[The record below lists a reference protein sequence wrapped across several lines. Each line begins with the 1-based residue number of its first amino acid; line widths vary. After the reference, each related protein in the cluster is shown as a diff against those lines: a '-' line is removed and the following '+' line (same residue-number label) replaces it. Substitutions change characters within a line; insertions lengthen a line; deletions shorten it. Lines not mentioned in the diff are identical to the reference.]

1 MTCSRPRHCS
11 VLALALLALLVPL
24 AAPLAAEAQ
33 QSGRTPRIGY
43 LAERPAPSEF
53 DEAFLKGLREL
64 GYVDGKN
71 IVIEY
76 RWAGGKAERLPA
88 LAAELVGLKVDII
101 VTSGIPA
108 AKAAKNAT
116 PTIPI
121 VMATSMDAVAD
132 GLVSSFARPGG
143 NITGLSLFVTE
154 LSRKRLEVLKE
165 AVPGMERVGALFN
178 AVNPA
183 TLPQFQDTKAAGEAL
198 GLKVL
203 PLDVRFPE
211 GIEPAFAEAAR
222 RSLQGIVILSDSAT
236 ITHRTQLG
244 SAALKHR
251 LPTIFANKAYL
262 QGGGLMSYGPDI
274 VDVFHRAAS
283 YVDKVLKGAKPA
295 DLPIEQPTKL
305 ELVINLKTAK
315 ALELTIPRSVL
326 SLADEVI
333 Q

>member
-1 MTCSRPRHCS
+1 MTYTRPRHS
-11 VLALALLALLVPL
+11 SALVLALLTLLVPL

-33 QSGRTPRIGY
+33 HSGRTPRLGY

-71 IVIEY
+71 IAIEY
-76 RWAGGKAERLPA
+76 RWAGGKAERLPT

-116 PTIPI
+116 QMIPI

-132 GLVSSFARPGG
+132 GLVSSFAHPGG

-165 AVPGMERVGALFN
+165 AVPGLERVGALFN
-178 AVNPA
+178 ALNPA
-183 TLPQFQDTKAAGEAL
+183 TAPQFQDTKAAGETL
-198 GLKVL
+198 GLNVL
-203 PLDVRFPE
+203 PLDVRFPD

-222 RSLQGIVILSDSAT
+222 RKLQGVVILSDSAT

-251 LPTIFANKAYL
+251 LPTMFANKAYL

-274 VDVFHRAAS
+274 LDTFHRAAY

-295 DLPIEQPTKL
+295 DLPVEQPTRL

-315 ALELTIPRSVL
+315 ALELSIPRSVL
-326 SLADEVI
+326 SLADQVI
-333 Q
+333 E

>member
-1 MTCSRPRHCS
+1 MTHCRPLNPS
-11 VLALALLALLVPL
+11 VLVLALLTMFVLLVVPL
-24 AAPLAAEAQ
+24 SADAQ
-33 QSGRTPRIGY
+33 QTGKAPRLGY

-53 DEAFLKGLREL
+53 DEAFLKGLHEL

-71 IVIEY
+71 IAIEY

-116 PTIPI
+116 STIPI

-132 GLVSSFARPGG
+132 GLVASFARPGG

-154 LSRKRLEVLKE
+154 LSRKRLEVLKD
-165 AVPGMERVGALFN
+165 AVPGLERVGALFN
-178 AVNPA
+178 ALNPA
-183 TLPQFQDTKAAGEAL
+183 TAPQFQDTKAAGETL
-198 GLKVL
+198 GLKVV

-211 GIEPAFAEAAR
+211 GVEPAFAEAAHR
-222 RSLQGIVILSDSAT
+222 KLQGVVILSDSAT

-244 SAALKHR
+244 SAALKHH
-251 LPTIFANKAYL
+251 LPTMFANKAYL

-326 SLADEVI
+326 SIADEVI